1 MSGFDVLT
9 PELKDGPA
17 IGPLRNLSAAIRSTS
32 ALADRVLT
40 LTTQRENLRAALEDV
55 EADPAFPKLC
65 VRLRKRIADLLE
77 TT

>member
-1 MSGFDVLT
+1 MISSMT
-9 PELKDGPA
+9 P
-17 IGPLRNLSAAIRSTS
+17 
-32 ALADRVLT
+32 ADARLFGDRIVT

>member
-1 MSGFDVLT
+1 MSGWNSTEHAGVPSYAD
-9 PELKDGPA
+9 
-17 IGPLRNLSAAIRSTS
+17 PLFVRLN
-32 ALADRVLT
+32 DRVLE

>member
-1 MSGFDVLT
+1 VI
-9 PELKDGPA
+9 PEGTERNTASIGGPTTVRK
-17 IGPLRNLSAAIRSTS
+17 ILEHSR
-32 ALADRVLT
+32 LADRVLT